1 MSDEFRDRLFS
12 LMSVYIQGD
21 KLEAAKM
28 QIDILCNDFDISKS
42 EHEIVP
48 YEGDIN
54 DLIVK
59 KFICAKIAKGCSQRT
74 VKYYADTVRQFF
86 QKVGKIYND
95 VTPDDVRV
103 YLAVRVYRDHISK
116 TTANNERRNISSF
129 YTWLQKEEIL
139 LKNPMS
145 KIEVIKATKEK
156 KKAFTLMELE
166 KIRDACKT
174 TRERAIIEMLI
185 STWCRVSE
193 LINIKTKDILDG
205 KCLVK
210 GKGDK
215 YREVYL
221 NARAV
226 VAVKNYLAER
236 NDANPYL
243 FAGGKSGVDNRKA
256 LSEKN
261 AWWKDPDLV
270 SPDRPLDAG
279 SVESICRRL
288 GRRAGVDKVHPHRFR
303 RTGATMALRQGMPI
317 IQVSKLLG
325 HESIETTQIYLD
337 ITDEELE
344 MAHEKY
350 VV

>member
-1 MSDEFRDRLFS
+1 MNDEFRDRLFS
-12 LMSVYIQGD
+12 VISVYIQGD
-21 KLEAAKM
+21 ELEAAKM
-28 QIDILCNDFDISKS
+28 QIDILCNDFDISKT

-54 DLIVK
+54 DLIIK
-59 KFICAKIAKGCSQRT
+59 KFVCAKIAKGCSQRT

-86 QKVGKIYND
+86 KRVGKIYND

-145 KIEVIKATKEK
+145 KIERIKATKEK
-156 KKAFTLMELE
+156 KKAFTVMELE
-166 KIRDACKT
+166 KIRAACRNA
-174 TRERAIIEMLI
+174 REHALIEMLS
-185 STWCRVSE
+185 STWCRLSE
-193 LINIKTKDILDG
+193 LAGIQINDIHNG
-205 KCLVK
+205 KCAVH

-215 YREVYL
+215 IRDVYL
-221 NARAV
+221 NARAQL
-226 VAVKNYLAER
+226 AVQAYLNER
-236 NDANPYL
+236 SDDNPYL
-243 FAGGKSGVDNRKA
+243 FPGAADGYIGRHKKGKGTDWY
-256 LSEKN
+256 KN
-261 AWWKDPDLV
+261 PNLV
-270 SPDRPLDAG
+270 SPDKPIDKG
-279 SVESICRRL
+279 SIESVVRTL
-288 GRRAGVDKVHPHRFR
+288 GRISGVSNVHPHRFR
-303 RTGATMALRQGMPI
+303 RTGATMALRAGMPI